1 MISKKE
7 LAIRLC
13 EAESDIEF
21 IYNQLAELEKRLKK
35 VEKPVKPARKVKKD
49 VKVAK

>member
-13 EAESDIEF
+13 EVESDIEF

-35 VEKPVKPARKVKKD
+35 VEKPAKAVKKVKKD
-49 VKVAK
+49 AIKK